1 MFSLLVSADD
11 KPHSIIERFDSF
23 EARYAR
29 SQAAPYLVQHLE
41 EIVHILSAIPSR
53 DRFRLTIEIG
63 GDFKTISAAT
73 EVNTLVEHINAF
85 HDEKESTTLRIEI
98 QKSVERQTLSVYSL
112 TALGT
117 YLEIAPLSDV
127 LNALVK
133 RHEGH
138 LIFDCLIDSP
148 GYGTQSLI
156 FVRKKE
162 APPIREFSAEERRR
176 SQNILKANT
185 HTSKIVGGLLPQDF
199 LVTSPVGFPSIDKFL
214 ARAGAAVS
222 AMCLSNVSQIT
233 GNQIDYQINGYKLL
247 AGSVESAEKLVDE
260 AGSLVRLAEWACG
273 SEGSSDK
280 LGLARNVI
288 TLCTER
294 LEDLLGRQEIWD
306 TVQSNYQIYLK
317 ENISTYLEVRNKLAE
332 LLSETTHKTHAL
344 AESLLDSVR
353 NAILIVL
360 SFVLSVVVIN
370 GIKDTNAQTIFS
382 SIYLAIVI
390 ALLAL
395 TTVAVFASKADAL
408 SRFNQSADATS
419 NLLKR
424 MYVHVMVPAEIE
436 QQVEPTILEN
446 RAYLERQIQKYQR
459 FWLIFA
465 LLVTILFV
473 AGYFSFGQQV
483 SKTSDTTNSSQA
495 TTEKVPPAPTALPMP
510 HNSLRTGAQS
520 SSPAPSEAER
530 AMNQKERSQG
540 LPEADSLSVQY
551 TAETE
556 KAPPAPTT
564 LPMPDNSLRTGVQS
578 PSPASSEAERE
589 VSKKELSQE
598 LPETDSL
605 SVQQTTKNE
614 TSEPS
619 PKSPAHPESHSLSL
633 GREN

>member
-1 MFSLLVSADD
+1 MFSLLVGTDD
-11 KPHSIIERFDSF
+11 KPHSIIERFDGF

-29 SQAAPYLVQHLE
+29 SQAASDLVRHLE
-41 EIVHILSAIPSR
+41 EVVHILSTIPSR
-53 DRFRLTIEIG
+53 DRFRLTLEIG
-63 GDFKTISAAT
+63 GDSKTISAAT
-73 EVNTLVEHINAF
+73 EFDTLVEHVGAF
-85 HDEKESTTLRIEI
+85 HDEEEAATLRIEI

-117 YLEIAPLSDV
+117 YLEAAPLSEV
-127 LNALVK
+127 LSALVK
-133 RHEGH
+133 RHEGR

-148 GYGTQSLI
+148 GYGTQSLV

-162 APPIREFSAEERRR
+162 DLPIREFSAEERRR
-176 SQNILKANT
+176 SQSILKANT

-199 LVTSPVGFPSIDKFL
+199 LVASPVGFPSVDKFL

-260 AGSLVRLAEWACG
+260 EGSLVRLAEWACG

-306 TVQSNYQIYLK
+306 AVQSNYQIYLK

-370 GIKDTNAQTIFS
+370 GIKDTSAQAIFS

-390 ALLAL
+390 ALLVL
-395 TTVAVFASKADAL
+395 TTVAVFASGADAL
-408 SRFNQSADATS
+408 SRFSQSAAATS

-424 MYVHVMVPAEIE
+424 MYVHVIVPAEIE
-436 QQVEPTILEN
+436 QQVEPTIREN
-446 RAYLERQIQKYQR
+446 RAYLERQICKYQW
-459 FWLIFA
+459 FWVIFA
-465 LLVTILFV
+465 LLVTALFV
-473 AGYFSFGQQV
+473 AGYFSFGRQV
-483 SKTSDTTNSSQA
+483 SKTPDTTNSPPA
-495 TTEKVPPAPTALPMP
+495 TTERVPPALTTLPMP
-510 HNSLRTGAQS
+510 ENSLRTEAQS

-530 AMNQKERSQG
+530 EVSTKERSQ
-540 LPEADSLSVQY
+540 
-551 TAETE
+551 
-556 KAPPAPTT
+556 
-564 LPMPDNSLRTGVQS
+564 
-578 PSPASSEAERE
+578 E
-589 VSKKELSQE
+589 V
-598 LPETDSL
+598 PETDSP
-605 SVQQTTKNE
+605 SVQQSAETE
-614 TSEPS
+614 TSDPS
-619 PKSPAHPESHSLSL
+619 RESPAHSESNSSNL